1 MAQSPD
7 FFLESD
13 TNAEE
18 LANITAVLFNPAL
31 RIGYPIIAVICAA
44 LAVVALFFHFWFY
57 AFLALFF
64 TAFVIKD
71 NSGFCSIC
79 QLLFYCSCNSSVF
92 SQAISRSISATRL
105 NGVIR

>member
-31 RIGYPIIAVICAA
+31 RIGYPIIAVLCAA
-44 LAVVALFFHFWFY
+44 LRWPLWRS
-57 AFLALFF
+57 FF
-64 TAFVIKD
+64 T
-71 NSGFCSIC
+71 SGFMP
-79 QLLFYCSCNSSVF
+79 F
-92 SQAISRSISATRL
+92 
-105 NGVIR
+105 